1 MNFAADR
8 PSDGS
13 TSEWID
19 TIGGTMISL
28 ATLRIDKEEEEMA
41 AEEGEAQ
48 PDVSEATP
56 LGRQENV

>member
-1 MNFAADR
+1 MMNFATGG

-19 TIGGTMISL
+19 TTGGTMISL
-28 ATLRIDKEEEEMA
+28 ATLRIEKEEEMA
-41 AEEGEAQ
+41 TEEGEAQ

-56 LGRQENV
+56 LGRQEEV